1 MSGLLGPQE
10 NQLLHELEN
19 QCSCRAKVLM
29 QESICSRQSETGNKA
44 VGVRDILD
52 ELDEAQ
58 KARAPVTPLQS
69 SFSLS

>member
-1 MSGLLGPQE
+1 
-10 NQLLHELEN
+10 
-19 QCSCRAKVLM
+19 M